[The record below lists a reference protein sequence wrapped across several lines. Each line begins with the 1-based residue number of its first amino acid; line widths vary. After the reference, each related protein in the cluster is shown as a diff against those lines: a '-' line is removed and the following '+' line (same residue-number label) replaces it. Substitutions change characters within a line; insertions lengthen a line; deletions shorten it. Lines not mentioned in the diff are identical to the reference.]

1 MSFSL
6 LSKNVK
12 IIIYRNVILRLVCVG
27 VICDTWLLTLW
38 EKNRLRV
45 FENRVL
51 RILRPKRDGIRVEWR
66 KVHNE
71 KHNDLYC
78 SPNVIY

>member
-1 MSFSL
+1 MSFNL

-45 FENRVL
+45 FEN
-51 RILRPKRDGIRVEWR
+51 ITA
-66 KVHNE
+66 
-71 KHNDLYC
+71 
-78 SPNVIY
+78 